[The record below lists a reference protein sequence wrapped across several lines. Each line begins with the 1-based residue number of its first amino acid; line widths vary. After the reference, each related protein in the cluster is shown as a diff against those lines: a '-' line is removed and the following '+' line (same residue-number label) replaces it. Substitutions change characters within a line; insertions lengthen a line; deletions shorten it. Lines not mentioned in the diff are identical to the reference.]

1 MSIFIIWLM
10 DNVWILQGEVT
21 CQSLLRVTM
30 ACPSIWNFY
39 SSVRMAK
46 QTVWMANQTV
56 QIIYSPVRTVCA
68 SVWNFYSSVRT
79 ADQTFQTIYSS
90 IRTVRQTVW
99 MLQGQFVNRSLLL
112 ANESIKA
119 QFRHYASLTPNLIQ
133 P

>member
-46 QTVWMANQTV
+46 QTVWVANQTV
-56 QIIYSPVRTVCA
+56 QIIYSPIRTVCA
-68 SVWNFYSSVRT
+68 SVWNFYSSIRT

-112 ANESIKA
+112 ANESITA

>member
-1 MSIFIIWLM
+1 
-10 DNVWILQGEVT
+10 
-21 CQSLLRVTM
+21 
-30 ACPSIWNFY
+30 
-39 SSVRMAK
+39 MAK

-56 QIIYSPVRTVCA
+56 QIIYSPVRT
-68 SVWNFYSSVRT
+68 
-79 ADQTFQTIYSS
+79 ADQTFQTIYLS

>member
-1 MSIFIIWLM
+1 M
-10 DNVWILQGEVT
+10 
-21 CQSLLRVTM
+21 
-30 ACPSIWNFY
+30 
-39 SSVRMAK
+39 
-46 QTVWMANQTV
+46 
-56 QIIYSPVRTVCA
+56 
-68 SVWNFYSSVRT
+68 

-119 QFRHYASLTPNLIQ
+119 QFRRFSSLTPNLIQ